1 MGLTSTQKQVTV
13 ITGWMKNTIARGEKK
28 LTYINTTL
36 VFYYDKIVAFKHI

>member
-13 ITGWMKNTIARGEKK
+13 ITGWMKNTIARGEN

>member
-13 ITGWMKNTIARGEKK
+13 ITGWMKNTIARGKN

-36 VFYYDKIVAFKHI
+36 VFYYGKIVAFKHI